1 MRSRWLFGL
10 GILCAI
16 IAPGLASAST
26 GVIVDKKIHFRILP
40 HKAYLEM
47 RWFRYKKPKE
57 FKNYFIVRS
66 TSVSSTDPLAGEVV
80 ASTTNRYST
89 NYEDHPPADGTW
101 YYRLCTVTK
110 TLGTICSA
118 ATHDT
123 VSGIP
128 KPAVTESFSPTAT
141 DPVVLTPPTGELDL
155 HVSMSSSSAALS
167 WTPLLLASSTFSN
180 YKAVRS
186 LTNPDLS
193 YPRDGYLAHRE
204 DIQSTDITDTDAL
217 FGLIHYR
224 VCAVD
229 DAEHLWCGNVVTVTR

>member
-10 GILCAI
+10 GICCAI
-16 IAPGLASAST
+16 IAPSLASAST
-26 GVIVDKKIHFRILP
+26 GVTVDKKIHFRILP

-66 TSVSSTDPLAGEVV
+66 ASVSSTDPLAGDIV

-128 KPAVTESFSPTAT
+128 KPAVTESFVPDTAG
-141 DPVVLTPPTGELDL
+141 PVVSPPPTGELEL
-155 HVSMSSSSAALS
+155 RVAMSSSSAVLS
-167 WTPLLLASSTFSN
+167 WTPLLSAGSSFSN
-180 YKAVRS
+180 YKIVRS
-186 LTNPDLS
+186 QTNPDLS
-193 YPRDGYLAHRE
+193 YPHDGYLAHRE
-204 DIQSTDITDTDAL
+204 DIQSTGITDTDVL
-217 FGLIHYR
+217 FGMIYYR

-229 DAEHLWCGNVVTVTR
+229 DAEHLWCGNVVSTTR